1 MALKKCSEFIKLL
14 KDFTGSEIIIDGD
27 NNLSIAKIII
37 EHRPDIDIKIVDP
50 SQKIYYCKTKNGVD
64 KINSFIRGVWE
75 DLMMFGDNEEDVKER
90 IELTDSELTVE
101 LKETV
106 DEQVEM
112 FLPEVWQHET
122 DKNHYLT
129 KFYNS
134 IVSNKQ
140 GLFKMP
146 VKEKSIK
153 NLIELNSNVRIQF
166 IPTNNSNSSLN
177 NSLTIICN
185 GGSITT
191 DKFKKV
197 MNLLMLNNNN
207 SNLVILEKNKTKIP
221 FLEIMKWNGVY
232 RKIDVLPDEKEYF
245 ILK

>member
-27 NNLSIAKIII
+27 NNLSIAKIIL
-37 EHRPDIDIKIVDP
+37 EHRPDIDIKIIDP

-64 KINSFIRGVWE
+64 KINNFIRGVWE
-75 DLMMFGDNEEDVKER
+75 DLMMFNDNEEDIKER
-90 IELTDSELTVE
+90 TELTESELTVE

-106 DEQVEM
+106 DEQIEM
-112 FLPEVWQHET
+112 YIPEVWQHET

-140 GLFKMP
+140 GFFKMP
-146 VKEKSIK
+146 VKEKSTK
-153 NLIELNSNVRIQF
+153 NLIEINPNIRIQFLNSNSI
-166 IPTNNSNSSLN
+166 SSLN
-177 NSLTIICN
+177 NSLIIICN

-191 DKFKKV
+191 DKFKNV
-197 MNLLMLNNNN
+197 MNLLMVNNNN
-207 SNLVILEKNKTKIP
+207 EKLVILEKNKTKIP

-232 RKIDVLPDEKEYF
+232 RKIDVLPDDKEYF